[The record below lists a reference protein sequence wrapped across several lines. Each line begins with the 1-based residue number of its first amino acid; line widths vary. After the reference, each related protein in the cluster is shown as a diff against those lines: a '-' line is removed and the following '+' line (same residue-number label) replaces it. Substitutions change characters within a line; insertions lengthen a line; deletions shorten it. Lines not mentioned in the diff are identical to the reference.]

1 MEMVMQLDVLSG
13 LISLILIVSFIVAVI
28 WLYLPRHKKRFEQLG
43 CSIFDEKVS
52 VYQPRESTEK

>member
-1 MEMVMQLDVLSG
+1 MLSDVLSG
-13 LISLILIVSFIVAVI
+13 LISFMLMISFLVAVI

-43 CSIFDEKVS
+43 MDILDEKNR